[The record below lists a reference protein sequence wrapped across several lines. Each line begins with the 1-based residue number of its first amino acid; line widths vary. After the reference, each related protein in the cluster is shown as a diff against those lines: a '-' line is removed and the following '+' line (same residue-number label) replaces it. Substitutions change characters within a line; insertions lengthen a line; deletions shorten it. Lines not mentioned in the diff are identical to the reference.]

1 MKLSSSGNAFRTTAK
16 ASSNLPV
23 GFAAACSK
31 HLVLALALVASSAA
45 MAQTNQDQPDWAESA
60 IPAAPAFNTANLLT
74 FSGPVSSS
82 LVYGIDPASISIS
95 RSDSL
100 VRYVL
105 VATSASGARNVMYE
119 GIRCAT
125 GEFKTYA
132 RYSPDGRWTNVS
144 NPEWRSVF
152 GAMPSKHALYL
163 AKAAI
168 CDGSAPA
175 TTVGVIVRRL
185 KNPDYRLT
193 TD

>member
-1 MKLSSSGNAFRTTAK
+1 MTPFLFATSRRETK
-16 ASSNLPV
+16 AMVPAV
-23 GFAAACSK
+23 RRR
-31 HLVLALALVASSAA
+31 HRQWLALSLALFASTAGI
-45 MAQTNQDQPDWAESA
+45 AQTTEDDPDWTESA
-60 IPAAPAFNTANLLT
+60 VPTAPAFDMSRLLT
-74 FSGPVSSS
+74 FSGAVSSS

-95 RSDSL
+95 RSDGL

-105 VATSASGARNVMYE
+105 VASNASGARNVMYE
-119 GIRCAT
+119 AIRCST

-132 RYSPDGRWTNVS
+132 RSSPDGRWTNVS

-152 GAMPSKHALYL
+152 GNMPSKHALYL

-175 TTVGVIVRRL
+175 TSVDIVVRRL

>member
-1 MKLSSSGNAFRTTAK
+1 M
-16 ASSNLPV
+16 
-23 GFAAACSK
+23 AAVRRRR
-31 HLVLALALVASSAA
+31 LRLLALSLALSASMAA
-45 MAQTNQDQPDWAESA
+45 IAQTTEDDPDWTESA
-60 IPAAPAFNTANLLT
+60 VPAAPAFDTSRLLT
-74 FSGPVSSS
+74 FSGAVSSS
-82 LVYGIDPASISIS
+82 LVYGIDPASISFS
-95 RSDSL
+95 RSDGL

-119 GIRCAT
+119 AIRCST

-152 GAMPSKHALYL
+152 GNMPSKHALYL
-163 AKAAI
+163 AKAAV

-175 TTVGVIVRRL
+175 TSVDVVVRRL
-185 KNPDYRLT
+185 KNSNYRLT

>member
-1 MKLSSSGNAFRTTAK
+1 MISSFIK
-16 ASSNLPV
+16 APHKMARASLQGVCKFAGV
-23 GFAAACSK
+23 GIPAAVFA
-31 HLVLALALVASSAA
+31 LTLNASSAA
-45 MAQTNQDQPDWAESA
+45 SAQTTQDEPDWTESA
-60 IPAAPAFNTANLLT
+60 IPAAPAFDTSKLLT
-74 FSGPVSSS
+74 FSGAVSSS

-144 NPEWRSVF
+144 KPEWRSVF
-152 GAMPSKHALYL
+152 DTMPSKHALYL

-168 CDGSAPA
+168 CDGTAPA
-175 TTVGVIVRRL
+175 TTVDVIVRRL